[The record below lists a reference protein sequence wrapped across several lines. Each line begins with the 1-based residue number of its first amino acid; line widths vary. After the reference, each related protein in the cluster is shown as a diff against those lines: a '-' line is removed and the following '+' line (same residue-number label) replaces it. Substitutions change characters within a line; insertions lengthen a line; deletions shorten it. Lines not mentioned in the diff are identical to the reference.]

1 MTTPSAVETA
11 EETTMDPPG
20 RSSATVQ
27 ASGHEPIAE
36 PPEEE
41 IAQPSAVETTM
52 DPAGKSSATDQASGN
67 EPMTPMTGASEGMV
81 KPSKE
86 ELMALRSDL
95 GKFLLAY
102 DAHVNDDS
110 DNFGY
115 DRNAHSR
122 FPRPWAVANE
132 LAKVF
137 QHAYKIDVNADAWD
151 EVFESEELR
160 RTLKT
165 VEDVEADMRE
175 SLPLSATRKNKL
187 RRLLELQMYIR
198 MVMTAQHQNFGWVV
212 LEEAGQWS
220 ERDEITP
227 MDRMTDDIRMLAQL
241 ALSYIIPQAEF
252 SEWLEEVAVNGYGHS
267 LQVQLS
273 QHTFDNNAVLPVT
286 MRGGNSGEPSF
297 PRNSYRTP
305 PRAKRG
311 GNDCPSESH
320 HQPTDGNDYPSQ
332 SYQTPR
338 PSPRKRSKNVT
349 HSNPSPKK
357 KPNQKNR
364 SKERERGTT
373 TKQATRQGN
382 GSKSAKRVSPNI
394 ANDGYEV
401 GNPSLKKKSKRS
413 QENRPSQDVRAYNI
427 AAGETS
433 GGSLKFLNKSSK
445 IEPNG
450 QNNRTCLPD
459 AVVSLLP
466 HELKISVH
474 NKITYMMPSHGDT
487 SIDIANKALAAFGM
501 ALVRDNKP
509 YLREGG
515 PAYNLL
521 QVHDC
526 KLILKIRLEDHEE
539 RVMNHFVAWD
549 GKVIHDHPQCIR
561 VNNSSDRK
569 FKDSCTAVFR
579 KLLPVKKFKK
589 MQITNIYRLACL
601 QGGCGEQGTAK
612 WVCEEAGVVEEK
624 VSALQLPK
632 PPASD
637 SSSADGVDNP
647 PRDPV
652 RHTSDLG
659 QPVEK
664 IKKGQ
669 LPKPPAPNSLN
680 ADGVD
685 NPPRDPVC
693 HTSVSGHALGGG
705 NSDSKG
711 NAGRRFR
718 INGSKRRQARREK
731 AAFRNPAGSE

>member
-67 EPMTPMTGASEGMV
+67 ERMTPMTGASEGMV

-198 MVMTAQHQNFGWVV
+198 MVMTAQHQNFGWDV

-349 HSNPSPKK
+349 HSNPLPKK
-357 KPNQKNR
+357 KPNHKNR

-373 TKQATRQGN
+373 TKQATPPYNGQGN
-382 GSKSAKRVSPNI
+382 GNKSAKRVSPNI
-394 ANDGYEV
+394 ANDGYDV
-401 GNPSLKKKSKRS
+401 GGSSPKKKSKNN
-413 QENRPSQDVRAYNI
+413 NRCGLSGSESKDSEMMDVRGVERQVYSKEAPGKSPVVHSSKNHEDGDPCGRPRSSGKQNNRHKNRTQERERDAYNKVEKNQKTTNRK
-427 AAGETS
+427 GT
-433 GGSLKFLNKSSK
+433 GSRKVLNKSPK
-445 IEPNG
+445 LCQGEPND
-450 QNNRTCLPD
+450 RTCQ
-459 AVVSLLP
+459 AVAICALLEE
-466 HELKISVH
+466 HRRHIVYSDLIKE
-474 NKITYMMPSHGDT
+474 MPPEGDT
-487 SIDIANKALAAFGM
+487 TVASANIALARHGLKLQSVYGLFRKKDGVPFNLMKLRQCRLVLHLKLVTLQGKQAF
-501 ALVRDNKP
+501 
-509 YLREGG
+509 
-515 PAYNLL
+515 
-521 QVHDC
+521 HS
-526 KLILKIRLEDHEE
+526 I
-539 RVMNHFVAWD
+539 AWD
-549 GKVIHDHPQCIR
+549 GQTVWDGKECVKV
-561 VNNSSDRK
+561 NATTDRR
-569 FKDSCTAVFR
+569 TAHAAIAVFNHLYHHKR
-579 KLLPVKKFKK
+579 FKSWHIDNVFELVDK
-589 MQITNIYRLACL
+589 ET
-601 QGGCGEQGTAK
+601 
-612 WVCEEAGVVEEK
+612 
-624 VSALQLPK
+624 
-632 PPASD
+632 PP
-637 SSSADGVDNP
+637 
-647 PRDPV
+647 
-652 RHTSDLG
+652 
-659 QPVEK
+659 
-664 IKKGQ
+664 
-669 LPKPPAPNSLN
+669 
-680 ADGVD
+680 
-685 NPPRDPVC
+685 
-693 HTSVSGHALGGG
+693 
-705 NSDSKG
+705 
-711 NAGRRFR
+711 
-718 INGSKRRQARREK
+718 
-731 AAFRNPAGSE
+731 FRNSAGSEQSILKHSNPLMHP